1 METRESKAQKPG
13 FDIPTLAAISALAY
27 VLATFLH
34 EHIGHALACILLGG
48 SLTELGAFYVAFNAE
63 VLPEL
68 SQRIIALSGPVMSFI
83 TGLAG
88 FFLFNRATKSSPQ
101 LRYFLWLFSTI
112 SLMTATGYLLFSG
125 VSGLGDFGNTPDG
138 ATFQL
143 EPAWLWRLILI
154 ASGAVSYVLVVFFSV
169 NKMNNL
175 IGGEGRER
183 IKRAQWMAIISYF
196 SGAVAAVL
204 IGLLN
209 PYGLVIILISA
220 IASTMGGT
228 SGLLWMMRLLNRRK
242 SANLPPIR
250 LERSWLWIVIG
261 FGFVIIYG
269 IIFGPTIRL

>member
-1 METRESKAQKPG
+1 
-13 FDIPTLAAISALAY
+13 
-27 VLATFLH
+27 
-34 EHIGHALACILLGG
+34 
-48 SLTELGAFYVAFNAE
+48 
-63 VLPEL
+63 
-68 SQRIIALSGPVMSFI
+68 MSFI